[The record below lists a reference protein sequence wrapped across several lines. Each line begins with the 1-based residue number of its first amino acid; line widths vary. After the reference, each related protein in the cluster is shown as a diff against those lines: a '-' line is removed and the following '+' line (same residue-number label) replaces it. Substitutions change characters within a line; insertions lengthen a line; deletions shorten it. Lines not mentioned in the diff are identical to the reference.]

1 MCMCVRACLYVVRV
15 CVCVVRAR
23 VCVCTCVCVRACVVR
38 VCVHACACV
47 RACWGGWGLACDSL
61 WGTKGEDTS
70 IVLGAE
76 RNVKAIY
83 Y

>member
-1 MCMCVRACLYVVRV
+1 MRV
-15 CVCVVRAR
+15 CVCRARACVCMYMRVRACVCRAR
-23 VCVCTCVCVRACVVR
+23 VCACV
-38 VCVHACACV
+38 CV